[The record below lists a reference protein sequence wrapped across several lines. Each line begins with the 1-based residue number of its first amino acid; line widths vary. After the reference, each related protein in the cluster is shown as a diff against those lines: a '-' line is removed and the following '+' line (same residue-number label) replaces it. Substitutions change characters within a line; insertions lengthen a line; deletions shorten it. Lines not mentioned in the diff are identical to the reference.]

1 MEGSGRVRHAQTGVA
16 IRAAMRAGSIL
27 REMQGRVHIEFKG
40 PIDLVTDA
48 DRAAERAIIEGIRA
62 AYPDHAVAAEESGDD
77 GTNECCWHIDP
88 LDGTTNYAHGL
99 PLYAVSLAMARSGE
113 IQVGVIYVPAT
124 DELFVAERGG
134 GAYRNGAPIRVSS
147 MDVLGHSLMVT
158 GFPYS
163 VREDGISNLDHFVN
177 FQLRT
182 QAVRRQGSAAL
193 DLARVAQGAFD
204 GYWETSLH
212 PWDMAAGALLVEE
225 AGGRL
230 STLRGEA
237 WSLGQPQI
245 VASNGHLH
253 EAMLAVLSLGKTGMD
268 EITARFR

>member
-1 MEGSGRVRHAQTGVA
+1 MEGSEGVRYAQTSVA
-16 IRAAMRAGSIL
+16 VKAAKRAGSIL
-27 REMQGRVHIEFKG
+27 REMQGRVHVEYKG
-40 PIDLVTDA
+40 PIDLVTNA
-48 DRAAERAIIEGIRA
+48 DRAAERAIIESIRV

-77 GTNECCWHIDP
+77 GVHACCWHIDP

-99 PLYAVSLAMARSGE
+99 PLYAVSVAMAHAGE
-113 IQVGVIYVPAT
+113 VQVGVVYIPAT

-134 GAYRNGAPIRVSS
+134 GAYCNGAAIRVSTI
-147 MDVLGHSLMVT
+147 DALGQSLLVT

-163 VREDGISNLDHFVN
+163 VHKDGMSNLDHFVN
-177 FQLRT
+177 FQMRT

-193 DLARVAQGAFD
+193 DLVRVAQGAFD

-212 PWDMAAGALLVEE
+212 PWDMAAGALMVEE

-237 WSLGQPQI
+237 WNLEQPQI
-245 VASNGHLH
+245 VATNGHLH
-253 EAMLAVLSLGKTGMD
+253 EAMLAVLKLGKTGMD
-268 EITARFR
+268 EITA